1 MAKRR
6 KRRLKWKRIF
16 ICLILLILIIGGIIY
31 LFKNIV
37 LNKDKDTYDNKKK
50 KIEVVDKDDD
60 KDKSYKATMI
70 MVGDNIIHESVFKD
84 ALKNGNNSTYDFKP
98 MYELVKPI
106 ISSYDIA
113 YVNQETVLGG
123 RELGVRGYP
132 NFNSPQEVGD
142 DLIDTGFNLF
152 SLATNHLMD
161 SGVSSVKSQREY
173 FDSKKDVLAVGSYM
187 SMDARNKVEIR
198 EVNNIK
204 YTMLNYTYGVNG
216 NSVSEEYLVNIWPT
230 SNLNS
235 NVSKSIVDNDT
246 KYQNYKEQVKKDI
259 DSVRDKVD
267 VLIVAMHWGVEYASM
282 PTEYQKDAAEFLAS
296 NGVDIVVGT
305 HPHVIEPVTWI
316 DDTLVIYSLGNFLSS
331 QYKTDYYN
339 KVVGLMT
346 NLEINKDKDGNIS
359 IDNVCNELTFTY
371 YEDVGND
378 LRGNIK
384 IIPFSKMTSE
394 YLTDYKNVYDTY
406 KKVVQSM
413 NSDMCVK
420 ESN

>member
-1 MAKRR
+1 MKKRR
-6 KRRLKWKRIF
+6 KKRKIRYGRIF
-16 ICLILLILIIGGIIY
+16 ICLLLLIIVIGGTLY
-31 LFKNIV
+31 FVKNNATGN
-37 LNKDKDTYDNKKK
+37 NKTEIKNDSVIDTS
-50 KIEVVDKDDD
+50 DD
-60 KDKSYKATMI
+60 KNNTYKASMI
-70 MVGDNIIHESVFKD
+70 MVGDNIIHESVYRD
-84 ALKNGNNSTYDFKP
+84 ALKNGNNKTYDFKP

-123 RELGVRGYP
+123 SELGVSGYP
-132 NFNSPQEVGD
+132 AFNSPYEAGD

-152 SLATNHLMD
+152 SLATNHLLD
-161 SGVSSVKSQREY
+161 SGVTAVKNQREY
-173 FDSKKDVLAVGSYM
+173 FNKKDDVLAVGSYL
-187 SMDARNKVEIR
+187 SMEDRNEVQIR
-198 EVNNIK
+198 EVNNIT

-235 NVSKSIVDNDT
+235 NVSKSTVDNDT
-246 KYQNYKEQVKKDI
+246 KYQAYKEQVKKDI
-259 DSVRDKVD
+259 ENVRDKVD
-267 VLIVAMHWGVEYASM
+267 VLIVAMHWGVEYASN
-282 PTEYQKDAAEFLAS
+282 PTEYQKDAAEYLAS
-296 NGVDIVVGT
+296 LGVDIIVGT
-305 HPHVIEPVTWI
+305 HPHIIEPVTWI
-316 DDTLVIYSLGNFLSS
+316 DNTLVIYSLGNFLSS
-331 QYKTDYYN
+331 QYQTDYYN

-346 NLEINKDKDGNIS
+346 NLEITKTIENGNSKIS
-359 IDNVCNELTFTY
+359 IDNVCNELVFTY

-384 IIPFSKMTSE
+384 LVPFSKMDSN

-413 NSDMCVK
+413 SNDMCVK